1 MTTSLAEQLRR
12 LQTPQS
18 SLFVD
23 TKKRDSILFTVKE
36 AATKSR
42 ETIYE
47 IGLNGLQELIE
58 MNPMFVDFQVTLF
71 DFTAKDVQRAVETK
85 EVNTLLNK
93 NIKRFL
99 FHLSPYFMIPAS
111 HKCLEWLVRR
121 FNINLYNKEEFLMLI
136 LPYHQTNMFVRCV
149 QTMKFDD
156 PTDKWN
162 FLVDVK
168 KMSTPLS
175 KLALWNYGAS
185 QPSFLGFVGKFT
197 YEAIKELGSKAGSLQ
212 TMLAFY
218 CTTTIGAMEQATT
231 INDNHILNIAKYL
244 VKAFKSS
251 VVDFAASG
259 HMITAQL
266 LVKAKLGIPLLNEL
280 MDKFTNVLDITHAIF
295 FNVGDQLRSE
305 MSLPHSMPQRAQLD
319 FQVGVKDI
327 GISRVMSPTQHDTNS
342 LVIVKL
348 TDLQAE
354 LAIALRPQPPI
365 LTPPPL
371 ARQSNRA
378 SSCPPDRD
386 TSSVQKQQPR
396 NQSPVCRKPRS
407 VHSST
412 PPDAR
417 LKTENDTLTTSQRMC
432 IASRPSCK
440 YGSSCNMGMKCRF
453 DHTVVTLKQSLVS
466 SLSERGEYVPKDPL
480 HLSMDIARVLH
491 MTHEG
496 TSLLD
501 QITAH
506 FKNETSTPAPMSRKS
521 ATSSACNSDSNTQ
534 TDWSLNGFEES
545 YSLQGRAMSARMMI
559 VSSFGGDLD
568 SSEMQQT
575 LDITQKWA
583 SSGERR
589 SRSFHG
595 AEAVHVPYTST
606 TPRAERHP
614 AGLESQT
621 CPQDI
626 LLRCANPTDPAFA
639 PNSLDSKRC
648 TLDKRSSRTP
658 YTMVASLQRDVLRS
672 RSPNVKLSAGAGGH
686 VHNTKVGSVS
696 SSLLCTSPVSTESE
710 ATDLDDNGW
719 NMWRSPIFD
728 LNTHKLSA
736 VLFN

>member
-280 MDKFTNVLDITHAIF
+280 MDKFTNV
-295 FNVGDQLRSE
+295 V
-305 MSLPHSMPQRAQLD
+305 
-319 FQVGVKDI
+319 
-327 GISRVMSPTQHDTNS
+327 
-342 LVIVKL
+342 
-348 TDLQAE
+348 
-354 LAIALRPQPPI
+354 QP
-365 LTPPPL
+365 
-371 ARQSNRA
+371 
-378 SSCPPDRD
+378 
-386 TSSVQKQQPR
+386 
-396 NQSPVCRKPRS
+396 
-407 VHSST
+407 
-412 PPDAR
+412 
-417 LKTENDTLTTSQRMC
+417 
-432 IASRPSCK
+432 
-440 YGSSCNMGMKCRF
+440 
-453 DHTVVTLKQSLVS
+453 
-466 SLSERGEYVPKDPL
+466 SLSQNIIL
-480 HLSMDIARVLH
+480 LLSLMFQSQTEDLKVTEKTLENV
-491 MTHEG
+491 MVFMWLPDG
-496 TSLLD
+496 LD
-501 QITAH
+501 Q
-506 FKNETSTPAPMSRKS
+506 M
-521 ATSSACNSDSNTQ
+521 
-534 TDWSLNGFEES
+534 
-545 YSLQGRAMSARMMI
+545 
-559 VSSFGGDLD
+559 
-568 SSEMQQT
+568 
-575 LDITQKWA
+575 
-583 SSGERR
+583 
-589 SRSFHG
+589 
-595 AEAVHVPYTST
+595 
-606 TPRAERHP
+606 RAEGKPYIDFYR
-614 AGLESQT
+614 ALICKLLEKISEK
-621 CPQDI
+621 
-626 LLRCANPTDPAFA
+626 
-639 PNSLDSKRC
+639 SG
-648 TLDKRSSRTP
+648 
-658 YTMVASLQRDVLRS
+658 DVVFYKEYCERLM
-672 RSPNVKLSAGAGGH
+672 NQV
-686 VHNTKVGSVS
+686 V
-696 SSLLCTSPVSTESE
+696 
-710 ATDLDDNGW
+710 LDDGDAQVIT
-719 NMWRSPIFD
+719 R
-728 LNTHKLSA
+728 
-736 VLFN
+736 